1 MYKVAAIGHFGF
13 GRSLSNGQTIKTKI
27 VTSELEKHFGENKV
41 LKIDTHGGKKK
52 IIIMPFVIFSTL
64 RKSENVVI
72 FPAHNGLR
80 IIAPLLVVGN
90 IFFRRKLHYS
100 VIGGWLP
107 DLLKKKKR
115 LSFILKKFNYIYVET
130 ERMKKEL
137 ENLGFFNII
146 VVPNCKK
153 LKILNDSELIKNHQE
168 PYRLCTFSRVM
179 KEKGIEDAVKVLE
192 LVNKKLGRNA
202 FLLDIYGQID
212 ENQIEW
218 FNDFKKKFPAYIKYC
233 GVIQFDKSVEVL
245 KEYFLLLFPTK
256 FYTEGIP
263 GTIIDSY
270 AAGVPVISS
279 KWESF
284 SEVIEDGVTGIGY
297 EFDDLEELENILVSI
312 VERPYIIE
320 KMKPECIRKAENY
333 MPNISIK
340 VLINNM

>member
-130 ERMKKEL
+130 ERMKE
-137 ENLGFFNII
+137 
-146 VVPNCKK
+146 
-153 LKILNDSELIKNHQE
+153 
-168 PYRLCTFSRVM
+168 
-179 KEKGIEDAVKVLE
+179 
-192 LVNKKLGRNA
+192 
-202 FLLDIYGQID
+202 
-212 ENQIEW
+212 
-218 FNDFKKKFPAYIKYC
+218 
-233 GVIQFDKSVEVL
+233 DKSKQKRDLVAML
-245 KEYFLLLFPTK
+245 LSDKIYFNTDDTCSK
-256 FYTEGIP
+256 
-263 GTIIDSY
+263 
-270 AAGVPVISS
+270 ASS
-279 KWESF
+279 
-284 SEVIEDGVTGIGY
+284 SET
-297 EFDDLEELENILVSI
+297 SI
-312 VERPYIIE
+312 Y
-320 KMKPECIRKAENY
+320 
-333 MPNISIK
+333 
-340 VLINNM
+340 